1 MRRRVVVQLA
11 AAAVVLL
18 LAVAWASLVGGWY
31 DVSASVPAS
40 SLERRLAHFL
50 ADHAVARRAPKGPN
64 PLQVTP
70 EVLRRGLLLY
80 RDNCVVCHGVPGEP
94 QSNIAA
100 GLNPPPPDLADEDS
114 QDGPDGEL
122 FQVIS
127 NGLRMTG
134 MPAFSKSQSKDTLW
148 TLVAFVRH
156 LPKLTDE
163 ERLELRPRGDKP
175 DGH

>member
-1 MRRRVVVQLA
+1 MTKRAIVPIS
-11 AAAVVLL
+11 AAAVVVL

-31 DVSASVPAS
+31 DVSASTPAS
-40 SLERRLAHFL
+40 GLERWFAHFVV
-50 ADHAVARRAPKGPN
+50 DHAVARRAPKGAN

-70 EVLRRGLLLY
+70 DVLSRGLLLY
-80 RDNCVVCHGVPGEP
+80 RENCVVCHGVPGEP

-100 GLNPPPPDLADEDS
+100 GLNPHPPELAGEDS
-114 QDGPDGEL
+114 QDDPDGEL

-134 MPAFSKSQSKDTLW
+134 MPAFSKSQSKEALW

-156 LPKLTDE
+156 LPKLTDA
-163 ERLELRPRGDKP
+163 ERLELRPRRDRP